1 MIRCSFSTFTEN
13 KSKPRELPKGSV
25 VNSLF
30 FDLTM
35 LRLRI
40 ERHQIAARNYDDDD
54 HHSFIGSIIIAIM
67 RFFYLSGQARYW
79 LGSSF
84 ISFASPFSLDY
95 RRAKGNPW
103 SNIKWSLLMSDRSIR
118 IGPLTKVNFKG
129 LRTIKMGSH
138 LIKLTFQPF

>member
-67 RFFYLSGQARYW
+67 RFFISPAKLDI
-79 LGSSF
+79 GS
-84 ISFASPFSLDY
+84 ALLL
-95 RRAKGNPW
+95 
-103 SNIKWSLLMSDRSIR
+103 SLLLPPFYSI
-118 IGPLTKVNFKG
+118 IVELKATHGAILNG
-129 LRTIKMGSH
+129 H
-138 LIKLTFQPF
+138 Y